1 MTLFRLARRN
11 ARQIEKASLF
21 YGRRFWR
28 RLRAGTSAAARYQ
41 AECGRG
47 RGSPICPS
55 SGRRGSP
62 GCTSCDAFR
71 TPGVSP
77 AGLKSV
83 KESGLTCSA
92 PSPPASSAD
101 RSPGLGCAL
110 CPRRCHLRSDQEFSR
125 EQPSRPTR
133 LHSHGTTDSLSGG
146 RATSW
151 SSPGQPTKSF
161 QSPCRM
167 EGAQPWHPCQL
178 ILWLASAVSNEGRS
192 SPLLALLPA
201 VSWPWVPAWG
211 SLEPPRRDGENAQ
224 KTRKNGEKMG
234 EIRPKTCKGVG
245 ITWAVRQTRPTLAA
259 PPTYSPRLSRWIRTT
274 RNCPRCGDSLAPLLF
289 CGCLRQHSERIR
301 RRPLLL
307 LGPSL
312 GRRSNQARSASTSLL
327 LSLSPLAS

>member
-77 AGLKSV
+77 TAGLKSV

-110 CPRRCHLRSDQEFSR
+110 CPRRCHLRSDPEFSR

-178 ILWLASAVSNEGRS
+178 IPWLASAVSNEGRS
-192 SPLLALLPA
+192 SPLLGLAPLFLGPGFQLGA
-201 VSWPWVPAWG
+201 RWNR
-211 SLEPPRRDGENAQ
+211 LGETA
-224 KTRKNGEKMG
+224 KTRKKRRFAGENGREM
-234 EIRPKTCKGVG
+234 V
-245 ITWAVRQTRPTLAA
+245 
-259 PPTYSPRLSRWIRTT
+259 
-274 RNCPRCGDSLAPLLF
+274 
-289 CGCLRQHSERIR
+289 
-301 RRPLLL
+301 
-307 LGPSL
+307 
-312 GRRSNQARSASTSLL
+312 
-327 LSLSPLAS
+327 

>member
-77 AGLKSV
+77 TAGLKSV

-110 CPRRCHLRSDQEFSR
+110 CPHRCHLRSDQEFSR

-151 SSPGQPTKSF
+151 SSPGQPTRSF
-161 QSPCRM
+161 QSPCRI
-167 EGAQPWHPCQL
+167 EGAQPWHPFEVGVPQPRPQSL
-178 ILWLASAVSNEGRS
+178 VLM
-192 SPLLALLPA
+192 PYMLPA
-201 VSWPWVPAWG
+201 ESGRWTTSGRGDGAPLISAG
-211 SLEPPRRDGENAQ
+211 HRLCESEQARPRRVRHEGSALEL
-224 KTRKNGEKMG
+224 
-234 EIRPKTCKGVG
+234 RPAHLEELG
-245 ITWAVRQTRPTLAA
+245 Q
-259 PPTYSPRLSRWIRTT
+259 SR
-274 RNCPRCGDSLAPLLF
+274 RCR
-289 CGCLRQHSERIR
+289 C
-301 RRPLLL
+301 
-307 LGPSL
+307 
-312 GRRSNQARSASTSLL
+312 
-327 LSLSPLAS
+327 